1 MLMFTTTRFTFMA
14 LARSAKKQQLKMTA
28 TQSFELEEAAIDDIH
43 TFKLS
48 GRLMDQAQ
56 SEELIE
62 HLEKAIDEGKKKI
75 ILDLE
80 GLNYMN
86 STGLNTVIAVMN
98 KVKQGESSAVICNLN
113 TTVQTL
119 FMVTKLDSVYT
130 IVKTHE
136 EAVSKLNG

>member
-1 MLMFTTTRFTFMA
+1 
-14 LARSAKKQQLKMTA
+14 MTA

-62 HLEKAIDEGKKKI
+62 HLEKAIGEGKKKI

-113 TTVQTL
+113 ATVQTL

-136 EAVSKLNG
+136 EAVNKLNG